1 MNNTVPRFFFGCIL
15 TDAQGDRILGI
26 KTELVATL
34 GRRIAEESYE
44 GAKEN
49 FRCVL
54 GNDYTHDFDGD
65 LFMIGAFLQNDE
77 DAEGRERIQQHLVN
91 SLSND
96 RFNASRLCLFRLS
109 YGENGEVE
117 SYEKHRRSRRKGEGG
132 LRSVGGGSEHV
143 GHPARRYFEDSHAI
157 AKRLAEA
164 EPGDRYLARDL
175 AVSYSELGERAQSEG
190 RLDEARRYFEDSLPI
205 RKRLVEAESCWMHL
219 ADLSVSYSK
228 LGSLAQSEGRL
239 DEARRYFEDS
249 LGIFKRLV
257 EAQPG
262 EAVLARDLC
271 ASYIALGNLAQS
283 EGRLDEARRY
293 FEDSL
298 PILKRLVEAK
308 PECSNLACGLAESL
322 ARLVQIDLNHGF
334 RDAGRA
340 REAVRWARKAKAF
353 EPSPDSANISETLG
367 DALCTLARCLEG
379 DEAAAIWT
387 EGIAALRRAVEGDV
401 SYAAS
406 LASHLRAYAA
416 SRPS

>member
-132 LRSVGGGSEHV
+132 LPSVEGGSEHV

-190 RLDEARRYFEDSLPI
+190 RLDEARRYFEDSLPV
-205 RKRLVEAESCWMHL
+205 L
-219 ADLSVSYSK
+219 
-228 LGSLAQSEGRL
+228 
-239 DEARRYFEDS
+239 
-249 LGIFKRLV
+249 KRLV

-271 ASYIALGNLAQS
+271 ASCIALGNLAKS
-283 EGRLDEARRY
+283 EGQPDEARRY

>member
-1 MNNTVPRFFFGCIL
+1 M
-15 TDAQGDRILGI
+15 GI

-65 LFMIGAFLQNDE
+65 LLMIGAFLQNDE

-96 RFNASRLCLFRLS
+96 RFNASRLCLFRLN

-117 SYEKHRRSRRKGEGG
+117 SYEKHRMRRRKGEGG
-132 LRSVGGGSEHV
+132 LPSVEGGSEHV
-143 GHPARRYFEDSHAI
+143 GHPARRCFEDSHAI

-175 AVSYSELGERAQSEG
+175 AVSYSELGER
-190 RLDEARRYFEDSLPI
+190 
-205 RKRLVEAESCWMHL
+205 
-219 ADLSVSYSK
+219 
-228 LGSLAQSEGRL
+228 
-239 DEARRYFEDS
+239 
-249 LGIFKRLV
+249 
-257 EAQPG
+257 
-262 EAVLARDLC
+262 
-271 ASYIALGNLAQS
+271 AQS

-353 EPSPDSANISETLG
+353 EPSPDNANICETLG